1 MLWQRIQQRVRLHI
15 GVGHCTI
22 GPSPD
27 FHFYYNQLERPT
39 KTKDQ
44 GILEI
49 EIKDF
54 LSRNFGQGIQGN
66 QGILFI

>member
-1 MLWQRIQQRVRLHI
+1 MTVIPEVWH
-15 GVGHCTI
+15 HY
-22 GPSPD
+22 S
-27 FHFYYNQLERPT
+27 LERPT

>member
-1 MLWQRIQQRVRLHI
+1 MFHKANQML
-15 GVGHCTI
+15 VGYFTTVIWKKMTI
-22 GPSPD
+22 LKIAFIFPP
-27 FHFYYNQLERPT
+27 LERPT

>member
-1 MLWQRIQQRVRLHI
+1 MTAE
-15 GVGHCTI
+15 G
-22 GPSPD
+22 SP
-27 FHFYYNQLERPT
+27 FIFVKQHEVFCLFVVECPT

-66 QGILFI
+66 QGTRFI

>member
-1 MLWQRIQQRVRLHI
+1 MVAKEKVQKVVYIETLIYQCRI
-15 GVGHCTI
+15 
-22 GPSPD
+22 
-27 FHFYYNQLERPT
+27 ERPT

>member
-1 MLWQRIQQRVRLHI
+1 M
-15 GVGHCTI
+15 
-22 GPSPD
+22 PSSELRATP
-27 FHFYYNQLERPT
+27 FQPRLERPT